1 MTSNSNENANTNL
14 ASNTSTETNSTP
26 FSSSYYKPTGD
37 FNVHP
42 VSYLN
47 ADSAQSSSTRNN
59 STNGTKGRLESAS
72 SATESTGSPLGSTTS
87 SYTEV
92 SSAPESPPL
101 LQSANSPNI
110 KLENTAQV
118 ANISNT
124 SNANTI
130 LSLGSSNR
138 YLGGL
143 GGFNNAP
150 APVVSNNNSSL
161 LGFGTQSHNS
171 NNTSASSFSTIKN
184 SNNLGGV
191 STNGISNNPATLLPN
206 LSSLEA
212 FQQSSISHLSLYKN
226 QATTPSIQQR
236 YTTQLPQLPSLS
248 QLGADPFHSHDND
261 HFLHQQRRVL
271 RKVTSEGPLECK
283 WRGCNVVLNDA
294 KSLYQHLCD
303 FHVGRKCNRNLSLA
317 CQWGNCQVVTVK
329 RDHITS
335 HLRVHVPLKPFA
347 CETCDKKFKRP
358 QDLKKHIKTHA
369 EDSKKNKAK
378 KEKELRLQQQ
388 QMAQRSSDYGYSS
401 YDYNSSSL
409 HLPYRSNNPTAAAS
423 GNYDLPI
430 PFGLPPPQLEE
441 I

>member
-1 MTSNSNENANTNL
+1 MSNINSEGNMTNNSNENSNANTNM

-26 FSSSYYKPTGD
+26 FSSSYYKPTGG

-59 STNGTKGRLESAS
+59 STSGTKGRLESAS

-87 SYTEV
+87 SYTEA

-118 ANISNT
+118 ANLSNN
-124 SNANTI
+124 SNDVSSAGSHINTI
-130 LSLGSSNR
+130 SSLGSSNR

-143 GGFNNAP
+143 GGFNALAP
-150 APVVSNNNSSL
+150 AVSNNTSSM
-161 LGFGTQSHNS
+161 LGFGTQTHS
-171 NNTSASSFSTIKN
+171 NNTSTSSSSTINNSNILGGASS
-184 SNNLGGV
+184 
-191 STNGISNNPATLLPN
+191 NGISNNNPATLLPN

-248 QLGADPFHSHDND
+248 QLGADPFHSHDHD
-261 HFLHQQRRVL
+261 HFLHQQRRAFG
-271 RKVTSEGPLECK
+271 KDSSEGPLECK
-283 WRGCNVVLNDA
+283 WRGCNVVFDDA

-317 CQWGNCQVVTVK
+317 CQWE
-329 RDHITS
+329 TS
-335 HLRVHVPLKPFA
+335 RFE
-347 CETCDKKFKRP
+347 ETH
-358 QDLKKHIKTHA
+358 QDTC
-369 EDSKKNKAK
+369 
-378 KEKELRLQQQ
+378 
-388 QMAQRSSDYGYSS
+388 
-401 YDYNSSSL
+401 
-409 HLPYRSNNPTAAAS
+409 
-423 GNYDLPI
+423 
-430 PFGLPPPQLEE
+430 
-441 I
+441 